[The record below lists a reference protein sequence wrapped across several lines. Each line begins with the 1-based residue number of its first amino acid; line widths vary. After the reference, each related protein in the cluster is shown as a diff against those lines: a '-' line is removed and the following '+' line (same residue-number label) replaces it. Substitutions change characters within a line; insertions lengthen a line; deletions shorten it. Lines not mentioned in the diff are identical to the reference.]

1 MRKLGIALA
10 LVVAAALVTST
21 PAMAQAAKKKQRQRI
36 SPHET
41 ITAKIDGD
49 EMKLVYGRPYTKK
62 PGTTEARKIWG
73 GLVPYGKVWRTGAD
87 EATLL
92 TTAQP
97 IELGGYSLAPGTY
110 SLFTVPYEDG
120 TAKLVINKKTGQWGI
135 PYNEDSEKANE
146 LARVDLKKSTL
157 DKTVDQFTM
166 AIEPE
171 AGGGAAQD
179 DVGEHPVLDPVH
191 REEVRPN
198 GRTLPLTSI
207 AALLFGRDGL
217 PNSEAW
223 PCPHHDAP
231 AGRIGPPLGSSHS
244 SWRGPC

>member
-1 MRKLGIALA
+1 MRKFGIALA

-41 ITAKIDGD
+41 ITATIGGD
-49 EMKLVYGRPYTKK
+49 EIKLVYGRPYTTK

-97 IELGGYSLAPGTY
+97 IELGGYALAPGTY

-120 TAKLVINKKTGQWGI
+120 AAKLVINKKTGQWGI

-171 AGGGAAQD
+171 AGGGLLKMSWENTQY
-179 DVGEHPVLDPVH
+179 
-191 REEVRPN
+191 
-198 GRTLPLTSI
+198 SI
-207 AALLFGRDGL
+207 PFTVKK
-217 PNSEAW
+217 
-223 PCPHHDAP
+223 
-231 AGRIGPPLGSSHS
+231 
-244 SWRGPC
+244 